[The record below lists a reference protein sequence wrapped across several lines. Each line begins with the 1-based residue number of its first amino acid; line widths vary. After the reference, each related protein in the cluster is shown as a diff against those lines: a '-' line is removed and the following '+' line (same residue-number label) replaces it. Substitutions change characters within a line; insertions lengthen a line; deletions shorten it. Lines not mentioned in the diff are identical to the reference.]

1 MLQARSTVNG
11 SETQQDRDDFLFYF
25 LRPTSKTTYL
35 FVYTLHFGHNR
46 IS

>member
-11 SETQQDRDDFLFYF
+11 SETQQDRDESLLFF
-25 LRPTSKTTYL
+25 AANIQNYL